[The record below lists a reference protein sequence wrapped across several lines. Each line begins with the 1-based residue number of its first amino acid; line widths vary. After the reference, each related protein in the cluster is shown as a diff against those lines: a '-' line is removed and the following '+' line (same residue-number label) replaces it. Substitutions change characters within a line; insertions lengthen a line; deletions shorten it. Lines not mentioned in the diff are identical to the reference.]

1 MDDVLRR
8 LDVVESQ
15 LAKTRE
21 DVSAIKAAVEHL
33 ATKADL
39 GDLKAHVY
47 TINATLPHL
56 VSRVNINGARS
67 DIGAFETRLFC
78 WTVGTMVAALTVEFA
93 IAKLLH

>member
-39 GDLKAHVY
+39 GGRRQLDLPVLSLGRICPEEADD
-47 TINATLPHL
+47 N
-56 VSRVNINGARS
+56 
-67 DIGAFETRLFC
+67 
-78 WTVGTMVAALTVEFA
+78 
-93 IAKLLH
+93 